1 MDLISPVSHNQR
13 AVLEKMVPF
22 SFPPSK
28 YALWN
33 PSPIGESSISHLTYY
48 RNPKLNMTEKTL
60 RLAHRHAKQSR
71 RNLFTCFL
79 VGTLETD
86 EDGEGIL
93 LTIDRFDPG
102 RQVAGGLEK
111 IPTAPLPGDFLI
123 PCTIN
128 FGSSSGDVTVHSSQD
143 FSLAFKVLQ
152 QNLNTQDCLDPS
164 KLLTLRVHISSVE
177 NMDNLNFEFHWAA
190 VTLANAL
197 KCTPVKSVPIIPT
210 ALARNLSSH
219 LNIAQVQG
227 TCKCGYLT
235 MDQTRKLLLVLESD
249 PKAYTLPLVGIW
261 LSGISHIYSPQVW
274 AFCLRYLFSNSI
286 QERVSSESGSFLIVL
301 YSLKHNGPEF
311 YECFPCGGCTEL
323 GFQLLTS
330 KETLHLFKNVE
341 PSGKC
346 PIQFELSSENKHAE
360 MEFFSKILK
369 NVSISSLSQS
379 TSPNKLSDH
388 DSGVEDD
395 TSPRLFPS
403 PYPVCQQIT
412 EIQPSVPELSIVFD
426 GGPTE
431 LVPKHVMIT
440 DKKNKPPFGYQPA
453 KITCPAKHPPCQL
466 QNSDCGKHTFSGFA
480 RESFPKELPRQ
491 LKQKIPILKP
501 CKRIQPP
508 LQQQPNAVGFQAR
521 KNFESTSSSSSAS
534 PNTSPHQLGKPETY
548 LGGGDA
554 AQRKGQ
560 LPISGPTESKS
571 KQSPVP
577 SHSPCH
583 SCGQLPPHVRS
594 PVEHQIPIQHPHCCP
609 PCVCSC
615 QLHNH
620 MQYTPTNAWQGVY
633 KMGSSHTPEIQS
645 GSTQETTELI
655 VHQNMEC
662 TDSGCNL
669 VSASSSP
676 MNLGHYGI
684 MGNWSPC
691 SDNLAA
697 TRNISSSEDSWNAQS
712 HAVCSKMRS
721 DNEMMGLSSDVYR
734 ILTEQDRQIKL
745 LQAQIQRLLEA
756 QTLQSCSTIASNSL
770 QSKEQL
776 EFVAMETQSSP
787 VLHMKKSVSIAV
799 STGASLYL
807 NAPLERNKDSVM
819 QDDGE
824 ISNEDINISMNTEKD
839 KSQTSIASS
848 LKVVDIPS
856 FVDSVHIV
864 EEGPSQHSVELR
876 GPAATGI
883 AQTSL
888 LNESVSMCLQSRPSE
903 GTDNHLAA
911 INEQNIEKVMNTLPN
926 VPLDD
931 QKFYQ
936 DILGQVNHFL
946 KASSEVS
953 SSSVKEGVISNE
965 CSTSSKSNN
974 PKRDSTPDPVPK
986 NKDSVLNA
994 TLKQL
999 KKLGVNFDCPNQIN
1013 TAHKVENASI
1023 MTCIHPEAV
1032 IPGLNYFS
1040 FANVGTSGLT
1050 PNGVDL
1056 SMEANAIA
1064 LKYLSENQLSQ
1075 LSLSR
1080 SSQKDSLTSSLQTLL
1095 HTNTDKTF
1103 VGFGLISPSNMS
1115 FATRKYM
1122 KKYGL
1127 LQSCDNSDDDE
1138 QLTDYYR
1145 REETLNPVLQ
1155 LDFSPAI
1162 DGLACWKDPSE
1173 RIGRKEVPLNLIHH
1187 GSEHC
1192 SSDASNSEGPILR
1205 NVTNAVLPL
1214 RILHQS
1220 NESSDPVLKD
1230 LKPKMKLVSGKAEF
1244 TQHPDKENL
1253 NVQIVPETPQTPT
1266 VDYLNQA
1273 DNMNSV
1279 GTFLDVQQ
1287 LRQLPKLL

>member
-1 MDLISPVSHNQR
+1 MPP
-13 AVLEKMVPF
+13 LEAPQQGGGVVAKMVPF

-33 PSPIGESSISHLTYY
+33 PSPIGESSVSYLTYY

-86 EDGEGIL
+86 EDGEGVS

-102 RQVAGGLEK
+102 RQVAGGVEK

-123 PCTIN
+123 PCTISL
-128 FGSSSGDVTVHSSQD
+128 GSSSGDVTVHNSQD
-143 FSLAFKVLQ
+143 FNLAFKL
-152 QNLNTQDCLDPS
+152 CS
-164 KLLTLRVHISSVE
+164 
-177 NMDNLNFEFHWAA
+177 
-190 VTLANAL
+190 
-197 KCTPVKSVPIIPT
+197 
-210 ALARNLSSH
+210 
-219 LNIAQVQG
+219 
-227 TCKCGYLT
+227 YLT
-235 MDQTRKLLLVLESD
+235 MDQTRKLLLILESD

-274 AFCLRYLFSNSI
+274 AFCLRYLFNSSI
-286 QERVSSESGSFLIVL
+286 QERVPSESGSFLIVL

-311 YECFPCGGCTEL
+311 YECIPCDGHTEL
-323 GFQLLTS
+323 SFQLLTS

-346 PIQFELSSENKHAE
+346 NIQFELSSKNKNAE

-379 TSPNKLSDH
+379 SSPNKLSASDH

-395 TSPRLFPS
+395 TSPRLFPR
-403 PYPVCQQIT
+403 PHPVSQQIT

-431 LVPKHVMIT
+431 LVPTPKHVMIT

-466 QNSDCGKHTFSGFA
+466 QNSESGKQIFGGFA
-480 RESFPKELPRQ
+480 RESFPRELPKQ
-491 LKQKIPILKP
+491 LKQRTPILKP
-501 CKRIQPP
+501 CKRMQPP
-508 LQQQPNAVGFQAR
+508 LQQQPNAVGSQAR
-521 KNFESTSSSSSAS
+521 KNFESTSSSSSAFCGGPS
-534 PNTSPHQLGKPETY
+534 PNTSPHQLGIPETY
-548 LGGGDA
+548 LRSDEA

-560 LPISGPTESKS
+560 LPVSGPTESKS
-571 KQSPVP
+571 KQSLVP

-583 SCGQLPPHVRS
+583 SCGLLPPHVRS
-594 PVEHQIPIQHPHCCP
+594 PVEHQIPFQHPHCCP

-615 QLHNH
+615 QLHSH
-620 MQYTPTNAWQGVY
+620 MQCTSAKAWQGIY
-633 KMGSSHTPEIQS
+633 KIGSSHTPEIQS
-645 GSTQETTELI
+645 DSTQESTELI
-655 VHQNMEC
+655 LHQNMEC

-669 VSASSSP
+669 VCATSSP
-676 MNLGHYGI
+676 MNLGHGI
-684 MGNWSPC
+684 MGNSSPC
-691 SDNLAA
+691 SDNLA
-697 TRNISSSEDSWNAQS
+697 TTLNISCPEDSWNEQS
-712 HAVCSKMRS
+712 HAVCSKIRS

-734 ILTEQDRQIKL
+734 ILTEQNRQIKL

-756 QTLQSCSTIASNSL
+756 QTLQSCSTKAIASSTGSL
-770 QSKEQL
+770 QSEKQL

-839 KSQTSIASS
+839 RSQASIASS

-856 FVDSVHIV
+856 FVDSVHVV
-864 EEGPSQHSVELR
+864 EEGPSQHSAKLG
-876 GPAATGI
+876 GPAAGGV
-883 AQTSL
+883 AQTAL

-903 GTDNHLAA
+903 RTDNHLAA
-911 INEQNIEKVMNTLPN
+911 INEQNIEKVMTTLPN

-946 KASSEVS
+946 KASSEAS
-953 SSSVKEGVISNE
+953 SSFVKEDVISNE
-965 CSTSSKSNN
+965 CSTSSKSCNT
-974 PKRDSTPDPVPK
+974 KRNSTPGPVLK
-986 NKDSVLNA
+986 DKDSVLNA

-999 KKLGVNFDCPNQIN
+999 KKLGVNFDSPNQMN
-1013 TAHKVENASI
+1013 SAHKVENASI
-1023 MTCIHPEAV
+1023 MACIHPEAV
-1032 IPGLNYFS
+1032 IPGLNYIS
-1040 FANVGTSGLT
+1040 FANVGMSGLT

-1064 LKYLSENQLSQ
+1064 LKYLSESQLSQ

-1095 HTNTDKTF
+1095 HTNTDKTL

-1122 KKYGL
+1122 RKYGL
-1127 LQSCDNSDDDE
+1127 LQSCDSSDDDE
-1138 QLTDYYR
+1138 QLNDYYR
-1145 REETLNPVLQ
+1145 REESLNPVLQ

-1162 DGLACWKDPSE
+1162 DSLACWKDPSE
-1173 RIGRKEVPLNLIHH
+1173 RTGRKEVPLNVIHH
-1187 GSEHC
+1187 GSEH
-1192 SSDASNSEGPILR
+1192 SSNDMSHSEGPILR

-1220 NESSDPVLKD
+1220 NESSDPILKD

-1244 TQHPDKENL
+1244 TQHPGKENL
-1253 NVQIVPETPQTPT
+1253 DVQIVPETPQTPA